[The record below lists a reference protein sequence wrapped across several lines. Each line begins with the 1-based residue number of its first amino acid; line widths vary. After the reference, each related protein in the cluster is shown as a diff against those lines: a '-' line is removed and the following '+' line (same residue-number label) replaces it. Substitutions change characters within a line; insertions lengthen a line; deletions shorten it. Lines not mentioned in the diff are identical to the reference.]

1 MKIPVLDMEG
11 KQIEEVELTP
21 GIFESE
27 INSVAVHQVVT
38 AILASRRRG
47 TADTKTRG
55 EVAGGGKKPWRQK
68 GTGRARAG
76 SIRSPLWKGG
86 GKVFGPQP
94 RDYGIKVPKKVKK
107 LALKSALSAKAKAS
121 EIVVVDRFNIDE
133 PKTRK
138 AVEALEKLKLGNKV
152 VLVVDKQNETTSK
165 ALRNLEGVH
174 MIEISQLNV
183 YDVLDNDQLVFSRDA
198 LSKLSEVLQ

>member
-1 MKIPVLDMEG
+1 VKIPVLDMEG

-27 INSVAVHQVVT
+27 INSAAVHQVVT

-86 GKVFGPQP
+86 GKTFGPQP

>member
-27 INSVAVHQVVT
+27 INSAAVHQVVT

-76 SIRSPLWKGG
+76 SIRSPLWRGG

>member
-27 INSVAVHQVVT
+27 INSTAVHQVVT